1 MATTPP
7 VTTTIPIKPLSKK
20 MQDRLDAAN
29 QAMRES
35 VKNKD
40 SIIAHEASRMEDM
53 QEAKKEGIFG
63 SEFITEKSKEQI
75 QTDAEQIYK
84 NSIRSIAAQILAA
97 TSPGGMSNY
106 LFARVPEEFI
116 NEIKP
121 DVVYTNFIG
130 DLNKDHRLV
139 SEATMVACRPY
150 KEHAPKEVWMYR
162 IPGTTE
168 LGLREFKAD
177 RTELIDSSKKLELL
191 LKWYPDELINGREVV
206 DEYERFERWPRV

>member
-1 MATTPP
+1 MSKILVIGAHVDDESFGMLGTLIKHKEAGDTLFFLWFTEARETELGRHKLLDFFNPTLSN
-7 VTTTIPIKPLSKK
+7 VRYFQDQQLDAYPIK
-20 MQDRLDAAN
+20 R
-29 QAMRES
+29 
-35 VKNKD
+35 
-40 SIIAHEASRMEDM
+40 
-53 QEAKKEGIFG
+53 
-63 SEFITEKSKEQI
+63 FITVI
-75 QTDAEQIYK
+75 
-84 NSIRSIAAQILAA
+84 
-97 TSPGGMSNY
+97 
-106 LFARVPEEFI
+106 EEFI

-162 IPGTTE
+162 IPGSTE
-168 LGLREFKAD
+168 LGLREFKPD

-206 DEYERFERWPRV
+206 DEYERFERWPR